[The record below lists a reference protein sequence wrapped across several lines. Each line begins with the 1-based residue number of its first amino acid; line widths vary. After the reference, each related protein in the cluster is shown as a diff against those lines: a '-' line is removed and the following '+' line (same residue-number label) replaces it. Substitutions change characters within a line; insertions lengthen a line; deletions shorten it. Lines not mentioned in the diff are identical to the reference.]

1 MARDPRQHVLPGQP
15 LRLAAEQVNALNR
28 LSRVSGSMSG
38 NALPDGYSAPYT
50 WVYAKNATSGE
61 VSRWGV
67 MSIAGLDVTPTN
79 TITDAASVQ
88 YQTMPILSGG
98 TPSADTRAWCIALE
112 PIAAGEIGRVAI
124 AGVVQCRIDVKA
136 EADTIA
142 GPKAS
147 TAELESGRA
156 GAEILW
162 KQPGLGTN
170 KWALV
175 RIDSGNG
182 SARFGEVTAAW
193 NKGAVATVTWLYP
206 DGSDRPDSPTFQAL
220 NQFESLPTPSPG
232 PSRFVLCVLD
242 GNTWLL
248 AAWEP
253 DSCEN
258 GSSLARSLSP
268 SASDSSDD
276 SEIDEGSGPQVL
288 INSNGCVKWVR
299 LREEAF
305 FYDAEIAEDKLK
317 FKTQPAYV
325 LRIDKE
331 GEDVEIETLECPEP

>member
-1 MARDPRQHVLPGQP
+1 MRKDPRHHVLPGQP
-15 LRLAAEQVNALNR
+15 LRLAAEQVNAINR
-28 LSRVSGSMSG
+28 MSRVAGG
-38 NALPDGYSAPYT
+38 ARGEAAAPGYSAPYT
-50 WVYAKNATSGE
+50 WVYCRNTTGATAP
-61 VSRWGV
+61 RWGILAISG
-67 MSIAGLDVTPTN
+67 MQVTPTN
-79 TITDAASVQ
+79 TSMDSATVQ
-88 YQTMPILSGG
+88 FQSMPVLSGAQ
-98 TPSADTRAWCIALE
+98 PALDAKAWCVALE
-112 PIAAGEIGRVAI
+112 PIPAGGIGKVAV

>member
-162 KQPGLGTN
+162 KQPGLG
-170 KWALV
+170 
-175 RIDSGNG
+175 SC
-182 SARFGEVTAAW
+182 
-193 NKGAVATVTWLYP
+193 
-206 DGSDRPDSPTFQAL
+206 DRPGPDAAAR
-220 NQFESLPTPSPG
+220 PG
-232 PSRFVLCVLD
+232 P
-242 GNTWLL
+242 
-248 AAWEP
+248 
-253 DSCEN
+253 
-258 GSSLARSLSP
+258 
-268 SASDSSDD
+268 
-276 SEIDEGSGPQVL
+276 
-288 INSNGCVKWVR
+288 VR
-299 LREEAF
+299 R
-305 FYDAEIAEDKLK
+305 
-317 FKTQPAYV
+317 QC
-325 LRIDKE
+325 R
-331 GEDVEIETLECPEP
+331 